1 MSPRGEAAS
10 KLVSSSSHS
19 LLHERIYP
27 LGRCPS
33 NTVLASPGRA
43 HTCNVILPHL
53 SLTHVLGSVGNARR
67 VPWLLP
73 STKYFNYLSFISSIS
88 MPLTIISSWSSF
100 LTGSQSSP
108 AKNSCLHIQEQ
119 NHHFFP
125 QLLIT
130 DFSPVNLC
138 YIVFHHLESWFIL
151 CPFSP
156 LQENITLKSR
166 C

>member
-73 STKYFNYLSFISSIS
+73 SMFLAPCQNSQS
-88 MPLTIISSWSSF
+88 MNWVSLVAQMVKNLPAMQETRIQSLGQEDALEKGMATHSTVLAWRIPWTQEPGGLQSM
-100 LTGSQSSP
+100 GSQRIRHNCSSVM
-108 AKNSCLHIQEQ
+108 LG
-119 NHHFFP
+119 
-125 QLLIT
+125 T
-130 DFSPVNLC
+130 
-138 YIVFHHLESWFIL
+138 
-151 CPFSP
+151 
-156 LQENITLKSR
+156 
-166 C
+166 

>member
-73 STKYFNYLSFISSIS
+73 SMFLAPCQNSQS
-88 MPLTIISSWSSF
+88 MNWVSLVAQMVKNLPAMQETRIQSLGQEDALEKGMATHSTVLAWRIPWTQEPGGLQSM
-100 LTGSQSSP
+100 GSQR
-108 AKNSCLHIQEQ
+108 AGH
-119 NHHFFP
+119 
-125 QLLIT
+125 
-130 DFSPVNLC
+130 D
-138 YIVFHHLESWFIL
+138 
-151 CPFSP
+151 
-156 LQENITLKSR
+156 
-166 C
+166 